1 MGLLVVHLEAGRE
14 CAAAQG
20 PLAPAHPALGRP
32 APRLPRR
39 LGARP
44 KLGLRGDHLPL
55 LRLALRVP
63 RRGREPLF
71 VQLCALSHK
80 RRGCRGACDR
90 AGAAGPALHRDSEQ
104 PLPAPPRVG
113 FAMPAMHLGV
123 DVGESVEDV
132 VDRVCEGLRRRACRK
147 RQPAGEMRSGTPAA
161 KHRAG
166 HKRGSAPQ
174 CAACTDCCRSVN
186 VRERQRGAANMNGGR
201 GGERGTA
208 VFQAALVVHEPLCYF
223 WHPRRPTTRR
233 SRAAELRTSRRR
245 WESSRRAAGGW
256 K

>member
-1 MGLLVVHLEAGRE
+1 
-14 CAAAQG
+14 
-20 PLAPAHPALGRP
+20 
-32 APRLPRR
+32 
-39 LGARP
+39 
-44 KLGLRGDHLPL
+44 
-55 LRLALRVP
+55 
-63 RRGREPLF
+63 
-71 VQLCALSHK
+71 
-80 RRGCRGACDR
+80 
-90 AGAAGPALHRDSEQ
+90 
-104 PLPAPPRVG
+104 
-113 FAMPAMHLGV
+113 MPAMHLGV

-147 RQPAGEMRSGTPAA
+147 RQPASEMRSGTPAA

-223 WHPRRPTTRR
+223 WHRRRPTTRR
-233 SRAAELRTSRRR
+233 SRAAELRTRRRRR
-245 WESSRRAAGGW
+245 WREQRGDSRSRTACRCGCTASRNGAGRLNRRRGGPHSSSTSLLKCRTRFWGVELLCVWCCLSSAPRVRRDDAFYRSSPRTW
-256 K
+256 KGEKRRELTAVLAVLAERSSHRYLLSLSAPACVGR